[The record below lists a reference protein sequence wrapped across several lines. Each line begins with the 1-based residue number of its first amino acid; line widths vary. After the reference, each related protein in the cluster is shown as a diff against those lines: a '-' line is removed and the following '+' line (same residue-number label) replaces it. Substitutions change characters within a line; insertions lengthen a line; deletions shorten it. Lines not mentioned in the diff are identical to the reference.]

1 MTSNPPIIFSDE
13 TLRRA
18 LIDTIGRFDSDRLK
32 ALLFFIA
39 SEIVGY
45 PMPEESQIGNSDEHL
60 AKQLIRRLTEDESL
74 SVLHWILNTLSPQ
87 PQEPKESSLMSV
99 QKFIK
104 YDLSSHLK
112 FLGVKQAESIPQDLD
127 ENLKQIKDCLNIYRN
142 ALADLNQATYSAIS
156 TLDLIAE
163 AESVLQ
169 GGNWSVSKGRVSSVF
184 ALRLAVECR
193 DRLRRSHQEF
203 KEKQA
208 NSYLKSFDKSDVDDI
223 PF

>member
-1 MTSNPPIIFSDE
+1 MTSNPPIISDE
-13 TLRRA
+13 ILRRA

-32 ALLFFIA
+32 DLLFFIA
-39 SEIVGY
+39 SEMVGY
-45 PMPEESQIGNSDEHL
+45 PMPEESRIGNSDEHL
-60 AKQLIRRLTEDESL
+60 AKQLIRQLTEDESF
-74 SVLHWILNTLSPQ
+74 SVLHWILNALSPQ
-87 PQEPKESSLMSV
+87 TQEPKESSLMSV

-104 YDLSSHLK
+104 YDLSHHLK
-112 FLGVKQAESIPQDLD
+112 FLGVKQPESIPQDLD
-127 ENLKQIKDCLNIYRN
+127 ENLKRIKDCLDIYRD

-169 GGNWSVSKGRVSSVF
+169 GGNWSVSKGGVSSVF

-203 KEKQA
+203 KEKTSQF
-208 NSYLKSFDKSDVDDI
+208 LPEEF
-223 PF
+223 